1 MFLWIEMFI
10 QAFFSR
16 WVQLKSSCSFVVCDP
31 GRLTVPLFQGSDE
44 EDVALT
50 AQVVEAFLEVGFDS
64 SVWIPIIS
72 GFA

>member
-1 MFLWIEMFI
+1 M
-10 QAFFSR
+10 
-16 WVQLKSSCSFVVCDP
+16 VCDP

-64 SVWIPIIS
+64 SV
-72 GFA
+72 